1 MLPSQYW
8 LGTPARATP
17 LIALTALTLVAF
29 AANSLLCR
37 AALRSS
43 LVDPASFTAIR
54 LASGAVVLGLL
65 LLCRRAPPTGETSG
79 ASWGSALA
87 LAAYA
92 IFFSLAFVR
101 IGAGV
106 GALILF
112 GAVQV
117 SMIGWS
123 MVGSEFPSM
132 AEALGLL
139 LSLAGLAWLTLP
151 HAVAPDPLG
160 AALMGVA
167 GIAWGSYSL
176 RGRRVRAPIRA
187 TAGNFMMAVPLAA
200 MPVLLSVASL
210 RVTSEGL
217 ILAVISGAVTSG
229 LGYVLWYSVLP
240 ALGGTRAAVVQL
252 LVPVIA
258 VLGSIIFLGEALTA
272 HLALSGLVILAG
284 VAVAMLG
291 RGTRDARRESTVDG
305 QPSTV
310 DR

>member
-8 LGTPARATP
+8 LRSAARATP
-17 LIALTALTLVAF
+17 LITLTTLTLLAF

-54 LASGAVVLGLL
+54 LASGAAVLGLL
-65 LLCRRAPPTGETSG
+65 LLLRRSAITGTASG
-79 ASWGSALA
+79 GSWGSALA

-123 MVGSEFPSM
+123 MVGSEYPTATES
-132 AEALGLL
+132 LGLL
-139 LSLAGLAWLTLP
+139 LALAGLAWLTLP
-151 HAVAPDPLG
+151 HAVAPDPIG

-176 RGRRVRAPIRA
+176 RGRKVTAPIRA
-187 TAGNFMMAVPLAA
+187 TAANFIMAVPLALI
-200 MPVLLSVASL
+200 PVFLSLHSL
-210 RVTSEGL
+210 RLSSDGL

-240 ALGGTRAAVVQL
+240 SLGGTRAAIVQL

-258 VLGSIIFLGEALTA
+258 VAGSIIFLGEALTA
-272 HLALSGLVILAG
+272 HLALSGSVILAG
-284 VAVAMLG
+284 VVVAMLG
-291 RGTRDARRESTVDG
+291 RGTRDAGRESTVD
-305 QPSTV
+305 
-310 DR
+310 RRLN

>member
-8 LGTPARATP
+8 LRSAARATP
-17 LIALTALTLVAF
+17 VITLTTLTLLAF

-54 LASGAVVLGLL
+54 LASGAAVLGLL
-65 LLCRRAPPTGETSG
+65 LLLRRSVTAETGSG
-79 ASWGSALA
+79 GSWGSALA

-123 MVGSEFPSM
+123 MVGSEYPTV
-132 AEALGLL
+132 AESLGLL
-139 LSLAGLAWLTLP
+139 LALVGLAWLTLP
-151 HAVAPDPLG
+151 HAVAPDPVG

-176 RGRRVRAPIRA
+176 QGRKVTAPIRA
-187 TAGNFMMAVPLAA
+187 TAANFIMAVPLALI
-200 MPVLLSVASL
+200 PVLLSLHSL
-210 RVTSEGL
+210 RLTGDGL
-217 ILAVISGAVTSG
+217 MLAVVSGAITSG
-229 LGYVLWYSVLP
+229 LGYVLWYRVLP
-240 ALGGTRAAVVQL
+240 SLGGTRAAIVQL

-272 HLALSGLVILAG
+272 HLTLSGSVILAG
-284 VAVAMLG
+284 VVVAMLG
-291 RGTRDARRESTVDG
+291 RGSRVAGRESTVD
-305 QPSTV
+305 
-310 DR
+310 R

>member
-1 MLPSQYW
+1 
-8 LGTPARATP
+8 
-17 LIALTALTLVAF
+17 
-29 AANSLLCR
+29 
-37 AALRSS
+37 LRSS

-92 IFFSLAFVR
+92 IFFSLAFGR

-291 RGTRDARRESTVDG
+291 RGTRDAGRESTVDG

-310 DR
+310 DRRPN

>member
-1 MLPSQYW
+1 MLPSQYSP
-8 LGTPARATP
+8 GPSARATP
-17 LIALTALTLVAF
+17 LLGLTTLTLLAF

-54 LASGAVVLGLL
+54 LASGALVLGPLL
-65 LLCRRAPPTGETSG
+65 LYRRAAVTDVRSG
-79 ASWGSALA
+79 GSWASALA

-123 MVGSEFPSM
+123 MVGAEFPTLAQS
-132 AEALGLL
+132 LGLVV
-139 LSLAGLAWLTLP
+139 SLAGLAWLTLP
-151 HAVAPDPLG
+151 HAVAPDPVG
-160 AALMGVA
+160 AALMGIA
-167 GIAWGSYSL
+167 GIAWGIYSL
-176 RGRRVRAPIRA
+176 RGRRVQAPIRA
-187 TAGNFMMAVPLAA
+187 TALNFIMAVPLA
-200 MPVLLSVASL
+200 MIPLLLSMHSL
-210 RVTSEGL
+210 RLTTAGL
-217 ILAVISGAVTSG
+217 VLAIISGAVTSG

-240 ALGGTRAAVVQL
+240 SLGGTRAAVVQL

-258 VLGSIIFLGEALTA
+258 VMGSIVFLGEPLTA
-272 HLALSGLVILAG
+272 HLALSGSVILGG
-284 VAVAMLG
+284 VMLAMVS
-291 RGTRDARRESTVDG
+291 RKS
-305 QPSTV
+305 
-310 DR
+310 

>member
-17 LIALTALTLVAF
+17 LIALTTLTLLAF

-54 LASGAVVLGLL
+54 IASGAAVLAVVLLL
-65 LLCRRAPPTGETSG
+65 RRASPAAKGSG
-79 ASWGSALA
+79 GSWGSALA

-123 MVGSEFPSM
+123 MARAEFPSIG
-132 AEALGLL
+132 EALGLVV
-139 LSLAGLAWLTLP
+139 SLAGLAWLTLP
-151 HAVAPDPLG
+151 HAVAPDPIG
-160 AALMGVA
+160 ATLMGVA

-176 RGRRVRAPIRA
+176 RGRRVAAPVRA
-187 TAGNFMMAVPLAA
+187 TAGNFILAAPLAVV
-200 MPVLLSVASL
+200 PVLLSRHSL
-210 RVTSEGL
+210 HLSTDGL
-217 ILAVISGAVTSG
+217 VLAVISGAVTSG

-291 RGTRDARRESTVDG
+291 RGTRDASQRSTVN
-305 QPSTV
+305 
-310 DR
+310 RRL

>member
-1 MLPSQYW
+1 MLPPQYW
-8 LGTPARATP
+8 LGFPARATP
-17 LIALTALTLVAF
+17 VIALTTLTLLAF

-54 LASGAVVLGLL
+54 LASGAAMLGLL
-65 LLCRRAPPTGETSG
+65 LAFRRASPAAEPSG
-79 ASWGSALA
+79 GSWGSALA

-117 SMIGWS
+117 SMIGWTV
-123 MVGSEFPSM
+123 VGSELPSIG
-132 AEALGLL
+132 ETLGLV

-151 HAVAPDPLG
+151 HAVAPDPVG

-176 RGRRVRAPIRA
+176 RGRQVRAPIRA
-187 TAGNFMMAVPLAA
+187 SAANFTMAVPLALI
-200 MPVLLSVASL
+200 PVLLSLHTL
-210 RVTSEGL
+210 RLTSNGL
-217 ILAVISGAVTSG
+217 ILGVISGAVTSG

-240 ALGGTRAAVVQL
+240 ALGGTRAAIVQL

-258 VLGSIIFLGEALTA
+258 VLGSIVFLGEALTA
-272 HLALSGLVILAG
+272 HLALSGSVILAG
-284 VAVAMLG
+284 VVVAMLSRG
-291 RGTRDARRESTVDG
+291 RQSRVTSRPLTDDRR
-305 QPSTV
+305 PN
-310 DR
+310 

>member
-8 LGTPARATP
+8 LRSSAGATP
-17 LIALTALTLVAF
+17 ILVLTTLTLLAF

-54 LASGAVVLGLL
+54 LASGAAVLGVLL
-65 LLCRRAPPTGETSG
+65 FVRRASAGHAPSG
-79 ASWGSALA
+79 GSWGSALA

-123 MVGSEFPSM
+123 MVG
-132 AEALGLL
+132 AEYPTLGQSLGLA
-139 LSLAGLAWLTLP
+139 LSLGGLAWLTLP
-151 HAVAPDPLG
+151 HAVAPDPVG

-176 RGRRVRAPIRA
+176 RGRRVQAPIRA
-187 TAGNFMMAVPLAA
+187 TAVNFIMAVPLALI
-200 MPVLLSVASL
+200 PVLLSVPSL
-210 RVTSEGL
+210 RLTSEGL

-240 ALGGTRAAVVQL
+240 ALGGTRAAIVQL

-272 HLALSGLVILAG
+272 HLALSGSVILGG
-284 VAVAMLG
+284 VVLAMLS
-291 RGTRDARRESTVDG
+291 RKS
-305 QPSTV
+305 
-310 DR
+310 

>member
-8 LGTPARATP
+8 LRATARATP
-17 LIALTALTLVAF
+17 ILALTTLTLVAF

-37 AALRSS
+37 AALRSG
-43 LVDPASFTAIR
+43 LADPASFTAIR
-54 LASGAVVLGLL
+54 VASGAAVLGLL
-65 LLCRRAPPTGETSG
+65 LLGRRRSAGEPTGG
-79 ASWGSALA
+79 SWGSALA

-92 IFFSLAFVR
+92 VFFSLAFVR

-123 MVGSEFPSM
+123 MLGSEFPSI
-132 AEALGLL
+132 AESLGLV

-151 HAVAPDPLG
+151 HAAAPDPLG

-176 RGRRVRAPIRA
+176 RGRRVVAPVRA
-187 TAGNFMMAVPLAA
+187 TASNFIMAVPLALV
-200 MPVLLSVASL
+200 PVLASL
-210 RVTSEGL
+210 HSLRLTGDGL

-229 LGYVLWYSVLP
+229 LGYALWYRVLP
-240 ALGGTRAAVVQL
+240 SLGGTRAAIVQL

-258 VLGSIIFLGEALTA
+258 VAGSVIFLGESLTS
-272 HLALSGLVILAG
+272 HLALSGAVILAG
-284 VAVAMLG
+284 VAVAILG
-291 RGTRDARRESTVDG
+291 RAASSAER
-305 QPSTV
+305 
-310 DR
+310 